1 MPGHVGRGR
10 GIGSFSAYGLTRCV
24 LMFRVGGL
32 DPISRPLSLMVI
44 RLLSICRLVLAVRLL
59 LLGLRVGSVL
69 GKLSLVLVVVV
80 AGVASKLVTATAVTP
95 VISSSAASTTSEV
108 VAAIVIEVTVIT
120 LIVSCLE
127 S

>member
-1 MPGHVGRGR
+1 M
-10 GIGSFSAYGLTRCV
+10 S
-24 LMFRVGGL
+24 RVGGL
-32 DPISRPLSLMVI
+32 DPISHPLSLMVI
-44 RLLSICRLVLAVRLL
+44 RLLSICRLVLSVLLL

-80 AGVASKLVTATAVTP
+80 AVGVASKLLVTSTPVTP
-95 VISSSAASTTSEV
+95 VVSSSAASTTSEV